1 MEPLTQCEYQVA
13 NEVAKGHTPVEIA
26 DVLQKSVW
34 TIKAQIRDIHKKLGI
49 NNNVELT
56 LFLLCDRA
64 KKNFDLKEIRK
75 HGLEIFF
82 SILFFTI
89 QITCSYF
96 DMRRIGFFSRARNT
110 ISVRITGRRNVDLSL
125 SNFLLS

>member
-49 NNNVELT
+49 N
-56 LFLLCDRA
+56 
-64 KKNFDLKEIRK
+64 
-75 HGLEIFF
+75 
-82 SILFFTI
+82 
-89 QITCSYF
+89 SYF
-96 DMRRIGFFSRARNT
+96 DMRRIRFSSRARNT
-110 ISVRITGRRNVDLSL
+110 ISVRITGSRNVDLSL